1 MSETTHVKTFLNLT
15 PAECQEVYPEIQK
28 NAREF
33 YRAANLLASNGFYS
47 KAISLRILGAEE
59 YIKCL
64 CILLDGYGCNT
75 RKIPK
80 VKNIFSHHISRHKI
94 SRDFLPVWSVVKY
107 LISFRIVNSRRKNLT
122 ILAKT
127 FLSALTASSKHDW
140 WNEANVLKNDGLYVD
155 YKSTIVSPSRFTST
169 DYESAKRYTTE
180 MPSILKS
187 LQDHLSGLT
196 KRELEEFRE
205 NFKLAEFDK
214 LIEESLAR

>member
-1 MSETTHVKTFLNLT
+1 MSGSVSSNSK
-15 PAECQEVYPEIQK
+15 ECKGI
-28 NAREF
+28 
-33 YRAANLLASNGFYS
+33 YRAANLLASKGFYS

-75 RKIPK
+75 RNIPK
-80 VKNIFSHHISRHKI
+80 VKNIFSRHISKHKI
-94 SRDFLPVWSVVKY
+94 SRDFLPVWSIVKY
-107 LISFRIVNSRRKNLT
+107 LISFRITNSRRKNLT

-127 FLSALTASSKHDW
+127 FLSALTASNKRDW
-140 WNEANVLKNDGLYVD
+140 WYEANILKNDGLYVD
-155 YKSTIVSPSRFTST
+155 YKNIIVSPSRFTSS

-187 LQDHLSGLT
+187 LQDHLRGLT
-196 KRELEEFRE
+196 KKELEEFRE
-205 NFKLAEFDK
+205 NFKVAEFDK